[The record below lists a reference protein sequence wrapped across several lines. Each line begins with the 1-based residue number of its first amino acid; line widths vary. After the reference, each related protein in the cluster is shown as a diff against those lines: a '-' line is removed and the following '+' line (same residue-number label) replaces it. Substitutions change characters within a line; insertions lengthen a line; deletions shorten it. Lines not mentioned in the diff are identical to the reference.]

1 DAEFLELPPEVL
13 QTSMREHQK
22 FFSVKNPKTGR
33 IEGFVTVANRETA
46 DHGATILAG
55 NQKVLSARL
64 ADAKFFWEN
73 DLRIAKSATGMEAWT
88 AQLSNVTFHNKLGM
102 QSERIDRIAALA
114 REIAPVVGAD
124 ADLAEQAARV
134 AKADLSSEMVYEFPE
149 LQGLMGR
156 YYAQAAGLPQEV
168 ANACEAHYSPLGP
181 SDDVPSE
188 PVSVAVALADKL
200 DTLTGFWAIDEK
212 PTGSKDPF
220 ALRRAALG
228 VIRLVLENDARMPL
242 DRFFDGHLLRIE
254 SALDSSLP
262 AADIASL
269 LKEIAEHG
277 VFGAAFKVV
286 KENLGDLAEGPFL
299 DLEAKV
305 PDLSDD
311 LLSFFHDRLKVFL
324 RDQGIRHDVIDAC
337 IAMAGNDD
345 LTLLVK
351 RARALEDFL
360 KTEDGTNLL
369 QGFKRANNILIQA
382 EEKDGVEYSY
392 GADVK
397 FAEDESEKA
406 LFTALAASEGA
417 ISTAIEAEDFAAAMG
432 GMAALRA
439 PVDAFF
445 EAVQVNS
452 DKEVV
457 RRNRLNLL
465 SQIRKVC
472 GQVADLTRI
481 EA

>member
-1 DAEFLELPPEVL
+1 
-13 QTSMREHQK
+13 
-22 FFSVKNPKTGR
+22 
-33 IEGFVTVANRETA
+33 
-46 DHGATILAG
+46 
-55 NQKVLSARL
+55 
-64 ADAKFFWEN
+64 
-73 DLRIAKSATGMEAWT
+73 
-88 AQLSNVTFHNKLGM
+88 
-102 QSERIDRIAALA
+102 
-114 REIAPVVGAD
+114 
-124 ADLAEQAARV
+124 
-134 AKADLSSEMVYEFPE
+134 
-149 LQGLMGR
+149 
-156 YYAQAAGLPQEV
+156 
-168 ANACEAHYSPLGP
+168 
-181 SDDVPSE
+181 
-188 PVSVAVALADKL
+188 
-200 DTLTGFWAIDEK
+200 
-212 PTGSKDPF
+212 
-220 ALRRAALG
+220 
-228 VIRLVLENDARMPL
+228 L